1 MRFAPRRLAV
11 TALVAG
17 GLTLLSVPAAHAVV
31 DPVLTLTC
39 LAEAPN
45 AALGVID
52 PAAAMD
58 PASLLAMPELPATN
72 CLAP

>member
-1 MRFAPRRLAV
+1 MRCAPRRIAV

-17 GLTLLSVPAAHAVV
+17 GLTLLSAPAAHAVV
-31 DPVLTLTC
+31 DPVVTLAC
-39 LAEAPN
+39 LAETPN
-45 AALGVID
+45 AALGVVD

-58 PASLLAMPELPATN
+58 PASLLAPPELPATN